1 MIDMSEYKDLF
12 LSESQEHLQA
22 MNQHLL
28 ALEQRPDNEEAMNS
42 VFRAAHTLKGM
53 ASTMGYEQMAQLA
66 HALEDLLD
74 AVRQHRLMPS
84 PAWFDLAFGAADALQ
99 TLLNDIA
106 GDQPASVNVADWVE
120 RLRSFLARSK
130 PAETDPGAPAAA
142 TSTAPATSPTKLI
155 RLKILLDPNA
165 SLKGARAFS
174 LLRQLEELGSV
185 VDSMPHADDLP
196 HMDWGTEL
204 VVFLLTELPAGQ
216 IVEALRSAPDVMHVE
231 AHCAS
236 EAPEPA
242 GEPARPADI
251 PAPQTEAPAPPAPAP
266 VAPTAETSGAGMVR
280 IRLQHLDH
288 LLNLVGELVISRS
301 RLWQAAEQSPTP
313 ALLEALEDH
322 TRLLNE
328 LRDAVLASRLVPI
341 GQIFDRFPRM
351 VRDLLKQQGKEA
363 RLIIEGR
370 DMELDRAVVERL
382 SDPLLHLLRNAV
394 DHGLEAPAE
403 RLAAGKPAEGLIRLT
418 ARPEQD
424 MAVIEVSDDGRGLE
438 REAIERTAVAR
449 GLITPEQLREM
460 TDEQVSLLI
469 CDPRFSTS
477 TSVTQI
483 SGRGVGM
490 AVVKQAVEELRGEL
504 EILSRP
510 GKGTTFRL
518 RLPITIALTEALL
531 VQAGPDQYAIPL
543 NYINRLVE
551 VEHERIG
558 LLGDKRVLNL
568 DRTIPLFFLPELL
581 GVPDPAGPE
590 SGSANGRAYVI
601 LTGRGRQEIGVM
613 VDRVLGKDEIVVK
626 PLKGILR
633 AVPGLAG
640 ATILGDGR
648 VVLILDLAN
657 LVQRRR

>member
-1 MIDMSEYKDLF
+1 MIDMSEYKELF

-84 PAWFDLAFGAADALQ
+84 PAWFDLVFGAADALQ

-106 GDQPASVNVADWVE
+106 GDQPASVNVPNWVE
-120 RLRSFLARSK
+120 RLRSFLARGTSSE
-130 PAETDPGAPAAA
+130 AGPGVPAAA
-142 TSTAPATSPTKLI
+142 ASTAPAPSEQRLI
-155 RLKILLDPNA
+155 RLKVLLDPN
-165 SLKGARAFS
+165 SSMKGARAFS

-185 VDSMPHADDLP
+185 VDSMPHAEDLT
-196 HMDWGTEL
+196 HIDWGTEL
-204 VVFLLTELPAGQ
+204 VVFLLTKLPAEQ
-216 IVEALRSAPDVMHVE
+216 IIEALRTAPDVMHVE
-231 AHCAS
+231 AHSAS

-242 GEPARPADI
+242 GEPARTADI
-251 PAPQTEAPAPPAPAP
+251 PSPQTETAAPPALGTPA
-266 VAPTAETSGAGMVR
+266 AETPGAGMVR

-301 RLWQAAEQSPTP
+301 RLWQAAEQTPTP
-313 ALLEALEDH
+313 ALMEALEDH

-363 RLIIEGR
+363 RFIIEGR

-403 RLAAGKPAEGLIRLT
+403 RIAAGKPAEGLIRLT

-424 MAVIEVSDDGRGLE
+424 MAVIEIADDGRGLE
-438 REAIERTAVAR
+438 RETIERTAVAR
-449 GLITPEQLREM
+449 GIITPEQLREM
-460 TDEQVSLLI
+460 TDEQVFLLI

-477 TSVTQI
+477 ASVTQV

-490 AVVKQAVEELRGEL
+490 SVVKQAVEELRGEL

-531 VQAGPDQYAIPL
+531 VQSGPDQYAIPL

-551 VEHERIG
+551 VAHERIG
-558 LLGDKRVLNL
+558 WLGGKRVLNL
-568 DRTIPLFFLPELL
+568 ERTIPLFSLPELL
-581 GVPDPAGPE
+581 GVPDTAGPE
-590 SGSANGRAYVI
+590 SSSANGRAYVI

>member
-28 ALEQRPDNEEAMNS
+28 ALEQRPDDEEAVNS

-53 ASTMGYEQMAQLA
+53 ASTMGYEQMAGLA

-74 AVRQHRLMPS
+74 ASRQRRLLPS

-99 TLLNDIA
+99 ALLNDIA
-106 GDQPASVNVADWVE
+106 GDQPPTVDVESWVE
-120 RLRSFLARSK
+120 RLRSFLARGQTQGAGPEA
-130 PAETDPGAPAAA
+130 PAAPTAGLPGAPAGP
-142 TSTAPATSPTKLI
+142 TALI
-155 RLKILLDPNA
+155 RLKIFLDPNS
-165 SLKGARAFS
+165 SLKGARAYS
-174 LLRQLEELGSV
+174 LLRQLEELGRV
-185 VDSMPHADDLP
+185 VDSMPHADDLTR
-196 HMDWGTEL
+196 MDWGTEL
-204 VVFLLTELPAGQ
+204 VVFLLTELPAEQ
-216 IVEALRSAPDVMHVE
+216 IIDVLHSAPDVVHAE
-231 AHCAS
+231 AHSAA
-236 EAPEPA
+236 ETAEPA
-242 GEPARPADI
+242 GEPARA
-251 PAPQTEAPAPPAPAP
+251 AAEAPAPAPGGP
-266 VAPTAETSGAGMVR
+266 PAETAGAGMVR
-280 IRLQHLDH
+280 IRLQHLDN

-301 RLWQAAEQSPTP
+301 RLWQAAEQNPTP

-363 RLIIEGR
+363 RFIIEGR

-394 DHGLEAPAE
+394 DHGLEPPAE
-403 RLAAGKPAEGLIRLT
+403 RLAAGKPAEGLIRLS

-438 REAIERTAVAR
+438 RETIEQTAVAR
-449 GLITPEQLREM
+449 GIITPDQLREM
-460 TDEQVSLLI
+460 TDEQVYLLI

-477 TSVTQI
+477 ASVTQI
-483 SGRGVGM
+483 SGRGIGM
-490 AVVKQAVEELRGEL
+490 SVVKQAMDELRGEL

-543 NYINRLVE
+543 NYINRLIE
-551 VEHERIG
+551 VGHERIG
-558 LLGDKRVLNL
+558 SLGNKRVLIL
-568 DRTIPLFFLPELL
+568 ERTIPLLSLPELL
-581 GVPDPAGPE
+581 GASSPAGPE
-590 SGSANGRAYVI
+590 GGGSNGRAYVI
-601 LTGRGRQEIGVM
+601 LTGRGRQEVGVL

-648 VVLILDLAN
+648 VVLILDLVN
-657 LVQRRR
+657 LIQRRC